1 MKKSTTEPMDPSK
14 QFCPNSTCR
23 ARGKIGEGNIRMH
36 SYHPQRYRCWTCK
49 KTFSA
54 RRGTMMEGVRTDEET
69 VTTVVTLVAYGCPTQ
84 AIVHAYG
91 LDERTVA
98 DWQKR
103 AGKQCQRVHR
113 AIVEQGKVA
122 RFQVQADEMR
132 VKGRK
137 RMAWMGLAI
146 DATSRVWM
154 AGVVSPRR
162 DRELADRL
170 LSQVR
175 ACCQLLG
182 TDRKSVVW

>member
-1 MKKSTTEPMDPSK
+1 M
-14 QFCPNSTCR
+14 
-23 ARGKIGEGNIRMH
+23 
-36 SYHPQRYRCWTCK
+36 
-49 KTFSA
+49 
-54 RRGTMMEGVRTDEET
+54 
-69 VTTVVTLVAYGCPTQ
+69 
-84 AIVHAYG
+84 HAYG

-103 AGKQCQRVHR
+103 AGKQCQQVHR

-162 DRELADRL
+162 DRELTDRL

-182 TDRKSVVW
+182 TLLVCTDGWAPYPKSIMRALREQGKKTAGRGRAC